1 MLGTLKIRL
10 LPSRLLAAILVLAHA
25 AAIAVVLIVELPQ
38 WIMVVAI
45 ALLIAQCA
53 VVVRRQ
59 AFLTGANAA
68 TAIEIT
74 SDHRLNVETRS
85 EGWCEYAVLGSSYV
99 TPYLTVLNLRKSGT
113 RVARHVLLLPD
124 SLNADDFRKLR
135 VWLRWKEDSANSSG
149 RAANP

>member
-1 MLGTLKIRL
+1 MLRIRL
-10 LPSRLLAAILVLAHA
+10 TPSRLLAAVLILAHA
-25 AAIAVVLIVELPQ
+25 AAIVVVVMVELPQ
-38 WIMVVAI
+38 WLKVVAI

-59 AFLTGANAA
+59 ALLRGANAA

-74 SDHRLNVETRS
+74 SDHRINVESRS
-85 EGWCEYAVLGSSYV
+85 AGWCEYEVLGSSYV
-99 TPYLTVLNLRKSGT
+99 APYLTVLNLRQSGT
-113 RVARHVLLLPD
+113 RVAKHVLLLPD
-124 SLNADDFRKLR
+124 SLNTDDFRKLR

>member
-1 MLGTLKIRL
+1 MLRIRL
-10 LPSRLLAAILVLAHA
+10 TPSRLLAAVLVLAHA
-25 AAIAVVLIVELPQ
+25 AAIAAVLMVELPQ
-38 WIMVVAI
+38 WLKVVAI

-85 EGWCEYAVLGSSYV
+85 AGWCEHEVLGSTYV
-99 TPYLTVLNLRKSGT
+99 TPYLTVLNLRRSST

-135 VWLRWKEDSANSSG
+135 VWLRWKEDTANSSR